1 MPNTGIENAPRERF
15 IAEPKPGFDRRGSP
29 REPVF
34 LTGLLVFGD
43 NQIVSCVIV
52 DRSETGFRVK
62 ILEDAELPDR
72 FGLIDLLSGVGH
84 ECQTAWRNAPFA
96 GVRKLESHDL
106 RAEQTGLARDLQ
118 RIWRTALA

>member
-1 MPNTGIENAPRERF
+1 MPNTGTENAPRERF

-34 LTGLLVFGD
+34 LTGLLVVGD
-43 NQIVSCVIV
+43 DQIVSCVIV
-52 DRSETGFRVK
+52 DRSESGFRIK
-62 ILEDAELPDR
+62 LLEDAALPER

-84 ECQTAWRNAPFA
+84 ECQTVWCDAPFA

-106 RAEQTGLARDLQ
+106 RAEQTGLAGDLQ

>member
-1 MPNTGIENAPRERF
+1 MPNMGTDNAPRERF

-43 NQIVSCVIV
+43 DRIVSCVII
-52 DRSETGFRVK
+52 DRSESGFRIK
-62 ILEDAELPDR
+62 LLENAILPER
-72 FGLIDLLSGVGH
+72 FSLIDLLSGVGH
-84 ECQTAWRNAPFA
+84 ECQTAWRKAPFA
-96 GVRKLESHDL
+96 GVRKQESHDL
-106 RAEQTGLARDLQ
+106 REVQDGAAANLQ

>member
-1 MPNTGIENAPRERF
+1 MPDMGTENKPGERF

-43 NQIVSCVIV
+43 DQIVSCVIV
-52 DRSETGFRVK
+52 DRSDSGFRIK
-62 ILEDAELPDR
+62 LLEDADLPER

-84 ECQTAWRNAPFA
+84 ECQAVWRSAPFA
-96 GVRKLESHDL
+96 GMRKLKSHDL
-106 RAEQTGLARDLQ
+106 REAQDGAAANLERV
-118 RIWRTALA
+118 WRTALA

>member
-1 MPNTGIENAPRERF
+1 MPDLGTENTPRERF

-43 NQIVSCVIV
+43 DQIVACVIV
-52 DRSETGFRVK
+52 DRSDSGFRVK
-62 ILEDAELPDR
+62 LLEDAILPEH

-84 ECQTAWRNAPFA
+84 QCQAVWRKPPFA
-96 GVRKLESHDL
+96 GMRKLESHDL
-106 RAEQTGLARDLQ
+106 REPQDGVAANLQ
-118 RIWRTALA
+118 RVWRTALA

>member
-1 MPNTGIENAPRERF
+1 MPNTGTDNTPRERF

-43 NQIVSCVIV
+43 NRIVSCVIV
-52 DRSETGFRVK
+52 DRSETGLRIK
-62 ILEDAELPDR
+62 LLEEASLPDR

-84 ECQTAWRNAPFA
+84 QCQAVWCKAPFA
-96 GVRKLESHDL
+96 GIRKLESYDL
-106 RAEQTGLARDLQ
+106 REAQGGAAAELQ
-118 RIWRTALA
+118 HIWRTALA

>member
-1 MPNTGIENAPRERF
+1 MPDLGVENTTRERF

-43 NQIVSCVIV
+43 DQVVSCVVV
-52 DRSETGFRVK
+52 DRSEGGFRVK
-62 ILEDAELPDR
+62 ILEDAEFPDR

-84 ECQTAWRNAPFA
+84 ECQTAWRKAPFVGA
-96 GVRKLESHDL
+96 RKLGSHDL
-106 RAEQTGLARDLQ
+106 RETQDGPAANLQ

>member
-1 MPNTGIENAPRERF
+1 MPNTGTENTPRERF
-15 IAEPKPGFDRRGSP
+15 IAEPKPGFDRRGSA

-43 NQIVSCVIV
+43 NEIVSCVIL
-52 DRSETGFRVK
+52 DRSESGFRIK
-62 ILEDAELPDR
+62 LLEDVALPEH

-84 ECQTAWRNAPFA
+84 ECKAVWRNAPFA
-96 GVRKLESHDL
+96 GVHKLESHDL
-106 RAEQTGLARDLQ
+106 RAEQTGLAGDLQ

>member
-15 IAEPKPGFDRRGSP
+15 IAEPRPGFDRRGSP

-43 NQIVSCVIV
+43 DQIAACVMV
-52 DRSETGFRVK
+52 DRSETGFRIK
-62 ILEDAELPDR
+62 ILEDVAVPDR

-106 RAEQTGLARDLQ
+106 RIEQTGLAGDLQ

>member
-1 MPNTGIENAPRERF
+1 MPNMGNEYAPRERF

-29 REPVF
+29 REPAF

-43 NQIVSCVIV
+43 DEIVSCVIV
-52 DRSETGFRVK
+52 DRSETGLRIK

-84 ECQTAWRNAPFA
+84 ECQAVWRNAPFA
-96 GVRKLESHDL
+96 GVRKLKGHDL
-106 RAEQTGLARDLQ
+106 RAEQTGLAGDLQ